1 MKFSTVK
8 FDVGLISSPTAPESV
23 WDVGRIAGCGVG
35 VGVGAGT
42 GTGVTALDGAD
53 AAPDPLA
60 LRATTV
66 KVYGVPAV
74 RPLITQ
80 EVDAVVHVPPGDPV
94 TV

>member
-8 FDVGLISSPTAPESV
+8 VDVGLISSLTTPERV
-23 WDVGRIAGCGVG
+23 WEVGRIAGCGVG

-74 RPLITQ
+74 SPLMVQ
-80 EVDAVVHVPPGDPV
+80 EVVAVVQVPPGVPV
-94 TV
+94 TA